1 MELFWGCAPTIWS
14 VRLIPKAWLFRKRF
28 CLNPKFFFTSTIN
41 LKQVYLSRA
50 GRLPVVISVE
60 DTCKQKKQEK
70 DIKLKAD
77 QVPKVRDKSAVAQH
91 RQKDSAG
98 SIKTTAN
105 T

>member
-28 CLNPKFFFTSTIN
+28 RLNPKFFFTSTIN

-60 DTCKQKKQEK
+60 DTCNQKSRKRTLSLRR
-70 DIKLKAD
+70 IKL
-77 QVPKVRDKSAVAQH
+77 PKSGINPPWLSTVR
-91 RQKDSAG
+91 
-98 SIKTTAN
+98 KTALEHKN
-105 T
+105 YS